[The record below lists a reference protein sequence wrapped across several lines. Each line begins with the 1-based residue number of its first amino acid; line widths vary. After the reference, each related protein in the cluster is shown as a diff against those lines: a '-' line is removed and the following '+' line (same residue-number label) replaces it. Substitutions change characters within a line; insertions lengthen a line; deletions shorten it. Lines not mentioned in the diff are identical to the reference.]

1 MFPAIT
7 YAYHMHMPLLGTIA
21 AMAIG
26 FAILGAIMFVWN
38 RQTRKNIT
46 LESFHTTGLTSLV
59 IYLGLLIWTG
69 ISVFLVYHI
78 A

>member
-1 MFPAIT
+1 MFPAVT
-7 YAYHMHMPLLGTIA
+7 YAYHMQIPLPGTIA

-46 LESFHTTGLTSLV
+46 LESFDTEVASLV

-69 ISVFLVYHI
+69 VSVFLVYHI

>member
-1 MFPAIT
+1 MFPAVT

-26 FAILGAIMFVWN
+26 FAILGAIMFVWH
-38 RQTRKNIT
+38 RQIMENIT
-46 LESFHTTGLTSLV
+46 LESFDIGLTFLV
-59 IYLGLLIWTG
+59 TYLGLLIWTG